1 LLRLRVLSLRLLPR
15 FLAVARDL
23 VRVELLRADAD
34 LRLERERA
42 EALRVDVLRERV
54 EDFLLAFFLP
64 RPVDFFVAAIV
75 ILSLSLHRAHFHNGV
90 LNVNQS
96 NCVGLCVNGVHSNSS
111 AAGVI
116 MKNKCQPLEPVAGG
130 SDCSSVI
137 TV

>member
-1 LLRLRVLSLRLLPR
+1 VLSLRLLPR

-34 LRLERERA
+34 LRLDRARA

-54 EDFLLAFFLP
+54 DFLLAFFLP

-96 NCVGLCVNGVHSNSS
+96 NCVGLCANGVHSNSS

-116 MKNKCQPLEPVAGG
+116 MKIKCEPLELVAGG